1 MRLIDV
7 ILALALL
14 GFVGAGVKDGFIH
27 ALGRLIGSILGFVAA
42 SAWSV
47 KMAGALSI
55 FMPIGWARFLSFL
68 VIFILITRL
77 AGLAFALVDGVFRV
91 ISILPFLKSIN
102 NLLGGILGF
111 FEGTILIGGAIY
123 LVVTFKLIP
132 SLAALFAR
140 STVASWINTVFHAL
154 LGLLL

>member
-1 MRLIDV
+1 MRLTDI
-7 ILALALL
+7 ILAFALL
-14 GFVGAGVKDGFIH
+14 GFVGAGVKDGFVH

-42 SAWSV
+42 SAWSL

-55 FMPIGWARFLSFL
+55 FMPIGWARFISFI
-68 VIFILITRL
+68 VIFVLMTRL
-77 AGLAFALVDGVFRV
+77 AGIALSLVDGVFRI

-102 NLLGGILGF
+102 NLLGGILGL
-111 FEGTILIGGAIY
+111 FEGVILIGGTMY

-132 SLAALFAR
+132 SLVTLVAS
-140 STVASWINTVFHAL
+140 STVAQWIDFVFHAL